1 MSERDVPT
9 RANVQAKLSETSTK
23 TDTGYTFT
31 DDPWIRWR
39 NTWRYLTGGLTDEG
53 VKQYEEGRNARM
65 EESDCRRCEQQR
77 DYYLQYSKAMSGPF
91 KPGTRAKTQ

>member
-1 MSERDVPT
+1 MSESDPSAQEVSQFQSQSQSLPAT
-9 RANVQAKLSETSTK
+9 KSST

-39 NTWRYLTGGLTDEG
+39 NTWRYLTGGLTEEG
-53 VKQYEEGRNARM
+53 VKQYQQGRDARM

-77 DYYLQYSKAMSGPF
+77 DYLLEYSRLSPF
-91 KPGTRAKTQ
+91 PMM